1 MSDGPFDLNDS
12 ALARAIVDTIR
23 EPLLVLDRDLRVV
36 AASRSFYSAFQMT
49 PEETQ
54 GQMLYDL
61 SGGDWNIAALRLL
74 LQRILPASEV
84 MEDFEVEQPFPRI
97 GHRVMRLNARK
108 VFDQGSG
115 PMTILLAFEDITE
128 RIAAERAL
136 KSLLEQKEM
145 LLAEMSHRIANSLQI
160 IASILLMKARSVQSD
175 ETRQHL
181 EDAHR
186 RVMSVAS
193 VQQHLQATGRG
204 EEVDVGSY
212 LSKLCEA
219 LAASMIG
226 DNRPISVKVVTGGG
240 MATSSRAVSLGLII
254 TELLINALKH
264 AFPGDPKE
272 GHVIIGY
279 EIDKGDWKLSVSD
292 NGAGMPLQRP
302 GEDKPGL
309 GASLIKALAQ
319 QLDAQVEIATGPTGT
334 TVSVTHANFKSRLP
348 QIPLASNPACLKS
361 RLPTAA

>member
-1 MSDGPFDLNDS
+1 MSDGPFNINDS

-23 EPLLVLDRDLRVV
+23 EPLLVLDRDLRIV
-36 AASRSFYSAFQMT
+36 AASRSFYSAFQMM
-49 PEETQ
+49 PEETL

-61 SGGDWNIAALRLL
+61 SEGGWNIAALRLL
-74 LQRILPASEV
+74 LERILPASEV
-84 MEDFEVEQPFPRI
+84 MEDFEVEQSFPSI

-108 VFDQGSG
+108 VFDQDNG
-115 PMTILLAFEDITE
+115 PTTILLAFEDITE

-160 IASILLMKARSVQSD
+160 IASILLMKARSVQPG

-181 EDAHR
+181 EDAHH

-204 EEVDVGSY
+204 EEVDVGAY
-212 LSKLCEA
+212 LSKLCET
-219 LAASMIG
+219 LATSMIA
-226 DNRPISVKVVTGGG
+226 DNRPITVKVVTGGG
-240 MATSSRAVSLGLII
+240 MATSSRMVSLGLII

-279 EIDKGDWKLSVSD
+279 EVDKDDWKLSISD

-302 GEDKPGL
+302 SAGKPGL

-319 QLDAQVEIATGPTGT
+319 QLDAQVEIATGPNGT
-334 TVSVTHANFKSRLP
+334 TVSVTHATF
-348 QIPLASNPACLKS
+348 KS